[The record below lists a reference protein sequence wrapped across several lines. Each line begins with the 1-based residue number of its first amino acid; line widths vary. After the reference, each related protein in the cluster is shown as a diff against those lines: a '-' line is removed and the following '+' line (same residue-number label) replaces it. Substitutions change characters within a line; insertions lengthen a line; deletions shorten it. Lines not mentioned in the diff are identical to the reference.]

1 MRLAGLVALGVVAG
15 SCAYYN
21 TFYLA
26 RRYYDRATDGKPY
39 EVGRTG
45 AAQSQNYSKSIDYSK
60 KLLANYPTS
69 KWVDDAYLMW
79 AKSLIGRDDPL
90 QTITMLQGFSGDFP
104 KSELK
109 AEAEFYLGLAYRN
122 ARRYPQAI
130 TSFDEFLLLAP
141 KHELVPYAYY
151 ERSLALS
158 AMKRYGES
166 AQSAGQVLEMGGKH
180 QLHDRALRQRAE
192 ARFQQGDHVGARA
205 DFHQIS
211 LKASS
216 DEERFTLFMREVDC
230 LESGRLYEEELSV
243 LRRELASTP
252 PPPPVQPGQLPQA
265 GADHYGKLLMRI
277 GTAELLAGRPQE
289 ALREYEAVIK
299 DYPKSALSAEAQ
311 YRMGFAYE
319 TGTDDFPRALE
330 EYGKVKEQFGTSA
343 FSTLAQQ
350 RADNLQR
357 IEQYRKGTGAD
368 SLEKKAEAA
377 FLTAELYLFQLNK
390 PDRAL
395 EEYAKVSHDY
405 AGNPA
410 AGRAMNAQGWVLSR
424 KLDRK
429 TAADSMWWDVV
440 HHYPGTEAQLAAR
453 DYLEME
459 GHVVDESLIVPPA
472 PPAPPV
478 DSTAVDSTK
487 LAPALAAPPATV
499 PAIGAGAFGPPDSA
513 RVGRFGPG
521 GEPRPSLMDPSA
533 PGYPGAYPPGAQ
545 YDSTGR
551 VIDPRLAPQP
561 APVPRDT
568 TLVAPRD
575 STPAAPADTTK
586 KRKADDK

>member
-1 MRLAGLVALGVVAG
+1 MRLLALVALGVVAG

-45 AAQSQNYSKSIDYSK
+45 SAQSQNYSKTIDYSK
-60 KLLANYPTS
+60 KLLANYPGS
-69 KWVDDAYLMW
+69 KWVDDAYLLW

-90 QTITMLQGFSGDFP
+90 QTITMLQDFSGSFP

-109 AEAEFYLGLAYRN
+109 AEAEFYLGLAFRS
-122 ARRYPQAI
+122 ARRYPAAI

-166 AQSAGQVLEMGGKH
+166 AESASHVLEMGGKH

-192 ARFQQGDHVGARA
+192 ARFQQGDFAGARS
-205 DFHQIS
+205 DFHEIGM
-211 LKASS
+211 KAAN
-216 DEERFTLFMREVDC
+216 DEERFLFFMREVDC
-230 LESGRLYEEELSV
+230 LESGRQFDVELAL

-277 GTAELLAGRPQE
+277 GTAELLAGRPQD
-289 ALREYEAVIK
+289 AMREYGAVIG

-330 EYGKVKEQFGTSA
+330 EYGKVKEQFGSSP

-377 FLTAELYLFQLNK
+377 FLTAELYLFQLDK

-395 EEYAKVSHDY
+395 EEYSKVSRDY
-405 AGNPA
+405 AGHPV
-410 AGRAMNAQGWVLSR
+410 AGRAINAEGWVLSR
-424 KLDRK
+424 KLNRK
-429 TAADSMWWDVV
+429 ASADSAWWEVV
-440 HHYPGTEAQLAAR
+440 NHYPATEAQLAAR
-453 DYLEME
+453 DYLELD
-459 GHVVDESLIVPPA
+459 GQVVDEHLIVPPA
-472 PPAPPV
+472 PPPAPPV
-478 DSTAVDSTK
+478 DSTK
-487 LAPALAAPPATV
+487 IAPEPSLAAPPPV

-521 GEPRPSLMDPSA
+521 GEPHPDLMNPSA
-533 PGYPGAYPPGAQ
+533 PGYPGAHPPGAM

-551 VIDPRLAPQP
+551 VIDPRLAPPPVVPPP
-561 APVPRDT
+561 APPRDT
-568 TLVAPRD
+568 TA
-575 STPAAPADTTK
+575 AAPPDTTA

>member
-1 MRLAGLVALGVVAG
+1 MRLAALVALGVVAG

-39 EVGRTG
+39 EVGRQG
-45 AAQSQNYSKSIDYSK
+45 SAQSQNYSKAIDYSK
-60 KLLANYPTS
+60 KLLANYPGS

-90 QTITMLQGFSGDFP
+90 QTVTMLQGFAGDFP

-109 AEAEFYLGLAYRN
+109 AEAEFYLGLAYRQ

-130 TSFDEFLLLAP
+130 ASFDEFLLLAP
-141 KHELVPYAYY
+141 KHELAPYAYY

-180 QLHDRALRQRAE
+180 GLHDRALRQRAE
-192 ARFQQGDHVGARA
+192 ARYQQGDFVGARA
-205 DFHQIS
+205 DFHQIG
-211 LKASS
+211 LKAAT
-216 DEERFTLFMREVDC
+216 DEERFQFFMREVDC
-230 LESGRLYEEELSV
+230 LESGREFEPELSL
-243 LRRELASTP
+243 LRRELSGTP

-265 GADHYGKLLMRI
+265 GADHYGKLMMRI

-289 ALREYEAVIK
+289 ALREYAAVIA

-319 TGTDDFPRALE
+319 TGADDFPRALE

-368 SLEKKAEAA
+368 SLDKKAEAG
-377 FLTAELYLFQLNK
+377 FLTAELYLFQLDK
-390 PDRAL
+390 PERAL

-429 TAADSMWWDVV
+429 ASADSMWWEVV
-440 HHYPGTEAQLAAR
+440 HHYPATEAQLAAR
-453 DYLEME
+453 DYLEMD
-459 GHVVDESLIVPPA
+459 GHVVPESLIVPPA
-472 PPAPPV
+472 PPVPPV
-478 DSTAVDSTK
+478 DTTK
-487 LAPALAAPPATV
+487 VAPALVAPPPTV

-521 GEPRPSLMDPSA
+521 GEPRPDLMNPSA
-533 PGYPGAYPPGAQ
+533 PGYPGAHPPGAL

-551 VIDPRLAPQP
+551 VIDPRLAP
-561 APVPRDT
+561 VTPRDT
-568 TLVAPRD
+568 LPAAPRD
-575 STPAAPADTTK
+575 TGTTAPADTTK
-586 KRKADDK
+586 NRKVEDK

>member
-1 MRLAGLVALGVVAG
+1 MALAVVAG

-45 AAQSQNYSKSIDYSK
+45 SAQTQNYSKAIDYSK
-60 KLLANYPTS
+60 KLLANYPGS

-109 AEAEFYLGLAYRN
+109 AEAEFYLGLAYRS

-130 TSFDEFLLLAP
+130 ASFDEFLLQAP

-158 AMKRYGES
+158 SMKRYGES
-166 AQSAGQVLEMGGKH
+166 AESAGHVLELGGKH

-192 ARFQQGDHVGARA
+192 ARFQQGDYDGARA
-205 DFHQIS
+205 DFHEIG
-211 LKASS
+211 LNAAN
-216 DEERFTLFMREVDC
+216 DEERFQFFMREVDC
-230 LESGRLYEEELSV
+230 LESGRQFDMELNM

-265 GADHYGKLLMRI
+265 GADHYGKLMMRI
-277 GTAELLAGRPQE
+277 GTAELLAGRPQD
-289 ALREYEAVIK
+289 AMREYAGVIK

-311 YRMGFAYE
+311 YRMGFTYE

-330 EYGKVKEQFGTSA
+330 EYGRVKEQFGTSA

-377 FLTAELYLFQLNK
+377 FLTAELYLFQLDK
-390 PDRAL
+390 PERAL
-395 EEYAKVSHDY
+395 EEYGKVSHDY
-405 AGNPA
+405 AGNPV
-410 AGRAMNAQGWVLSR
+410 AGRAINAEGWVLSR

-429 TAADSMWWDVV
+429 ASADSAWWEVV

-453 DYLEME
+453 DYLELE
-459 GHVVDESLIVPPA
+459 GHAVPESLIVPPA
-472 PPAPPV
+472 PPAP
-478 DSTAVDSTK
+478 AVDTTK
-487 LAPALAAPPATV
+487 IEPALAAPPATV

-513 RVGRFGPG
+513 HAGRFGPG
-521 GEPRPSLMDPSA
+521 GAPHPDLMHPSA
-533 PGYPGAYPPGAQ
+533 PAYPGVQ

-551 VIDPRLAPQP
+551 VIDPRVPPQMP
-561 APVPRDT
+561 PPPRDT
-568 TLVAPRD
+568 TAAAPPD
-575 STPAAPADTTK
+575 ST